1 MDLKL
6 LTDDEKTISILANWY
21 FDEWG
26 DSLFGDSLDTVK
38 VKLNN
43 YVKPNQLPLIVIAF
57 EGNKIIGASQLKFHE
72 MDIYPE
78 KEHWLGGVFVDR
90 QYRGNG
96 VAKTIIAEVI
106 SLAKV
111 FNISKIYLQTEF
123 LDGGLYSRLGWKPI
137 EKVNYQGS
145 DVLVMERDIAV

>member
-6 LTDDEKTISILANWY
+6 LTDDEETISILANWY

-26 DSLFGDSLDTVK
+26 DSLFGDSLDKVK
-38 VKLNN
+38 DKLNN
-43 YVKPNQLPLIVIAF
+43 YVKPNQLPLIVIAT

-78 KEHWLGGVFVDR
+78 KEHWLGGVYVDR

-96 VAKTIIAEVI
+96 VAKTIISEVI
-106 SLAKV
+106 LLAKV
-111 FNISKIYLQTEF
+111 FNISKLYLQTEF
-123 LDGGLYSRLGWKPI
+123 LDGGLYSRLGWRPL
-137 EKVNYQGS
+137 EKVNYQGL
-145 DVLVMERDIAV
+145 DVLVMERDNAI